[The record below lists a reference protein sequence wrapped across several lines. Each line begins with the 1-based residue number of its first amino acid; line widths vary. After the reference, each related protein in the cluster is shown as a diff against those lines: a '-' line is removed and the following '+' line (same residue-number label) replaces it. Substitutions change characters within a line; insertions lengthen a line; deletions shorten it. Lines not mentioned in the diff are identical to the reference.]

1 MRDHPAMTERGPRAV
16 PRSGSEC
23 AAPRC
28 ARGALRCSRHKG
40 GCGTARRGAERATTS
55 WLLAGPSPAAP
66 DFPLRRCASRRP
78 IFAPA
83 GYRPR
88 AVETLVVFSANTS
101 VHRQSRGRVCVGSD
115 ICGAE
120 ERRAHGRARQ
130 RASSSDSSRLAERSE
145 RSERSEF
152 RDGPCDR
159 APQGTLRTAEGCRIR
174 APAHTRP
181 RLCLLA
187 RNPTT

>member
-1 MRDHPAMTERGPRAV
+1 MGLFCSRALTERGPRAV

-88 AVETLVVFSANTS
+88 AIDALGLFVDACRGGGE
-101 VHRQSRGRVCVGSD
+101 QSRGRVCAGSD

-120 ERRAHGRARQ
+120 ERKTHGRARSALRHLTRRDCLSATTAGSAASFAAGRAAEHHREPLAQ
-130 RASSSDSSRLAERSE
+130 RGAAASE
-145 RSERSEF
+145 RRRIPGRGFVRS
-152 RDGPCDR
+152 
-159 APQGTLRTAEGCRIR
+159 I
-174 APAHTRP
+174 
-181 RLCLLA
+181 
-187 RNPTT
+187 